1 MLGGLLRLADDE
13 LDRLVA
19 RVLDNPRVQ
28 SCIEHVTE
36 AVVEKVTDHLLK
48 ELARRLEAHDHE

>member
-19 RVLDNPRVQ
+19 RVLDNTRVQ
-28 SCIEHVTE
+28 ACIEHVTE

-48 ELARRLEAHDHE
+48 ELSHRLESHE